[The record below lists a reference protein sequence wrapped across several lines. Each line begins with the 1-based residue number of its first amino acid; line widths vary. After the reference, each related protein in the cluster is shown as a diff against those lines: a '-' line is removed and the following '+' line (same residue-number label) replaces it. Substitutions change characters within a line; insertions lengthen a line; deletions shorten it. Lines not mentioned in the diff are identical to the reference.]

1 MKQYMLSVHHDGSDL
16 EATIPMDPAEMQA
29 LYESVDAFNQ
39 ELAAAGADVFGCGL
53 MPPETAT
60 VVKVADGE
68 TLLTDGPYAETKEFL
83 GGFWIIKCPD
93 LDAALAWATKAATA
107 LDGGPVEV
115 RPLQEETED

>member
-16 EATIPMDPAEMQA
+16 GATIPMDPAEMQA

-39 ELAAAGADVFGCGL
+39 ALKAADAEVFGCGL

-60 VVKVADGE
+60 VVRTADGE

-83 GGFWIIKCPD
+83 GGFWIIKCED
-93 LDAALAWATKAATA
+93 LDAALAWATKAADA
-107 LDGGPVEV
+107 LRGGPVEV
-115 RPLQEETED
+115 RPLQEEAPD